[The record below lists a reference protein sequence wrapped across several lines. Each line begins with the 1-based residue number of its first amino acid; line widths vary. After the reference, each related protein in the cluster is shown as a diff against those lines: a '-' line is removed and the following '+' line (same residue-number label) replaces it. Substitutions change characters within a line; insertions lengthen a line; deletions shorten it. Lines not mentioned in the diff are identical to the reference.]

1 MRRDSHRLTSI
12 RRKHFLCDCGARTS
26 GPPERSAN
34 QPPKRFFFE
43 SLSGLRPLADR
54 MSAIREWLSLFPQVF
69 LRYNP
74 PPMNCPNCERE
85 IPADA
90 KSCPSCATSLSDSL
104 SPTQLLDPT
113 KASKNKARDSSKRT
127 RSYSSFDSIDDAR
140 FVPGEVLAERYRIVG
155 LLGRGGMGEV
165 YRADDL
171 KLGQPVALK
180 FLPEH
185 LLTDGAALAR
195 FHREVRVARQVSHK
209 NVCRVYD
216 IGEIDGR
223 HFLSMEFIK
232 GEELSS
238 LLRRIGRLPADK
250 AVQLARQI
258 CAGLAAAHD
267 VGFLHRDLK
276 PANIMIDGEG
286 NARILDFGLAGLTE
300 EFRDDELAAGTPA
313 YMAPEQ
319 LEGKEQTVTTDIYSL
334 GLVLY
339 ELFTGK
345 RAFEAATLGELIK
358 LRRSDPTPTTPTS
371 IVKDLDP
378 LIEKVIDR
386 CIQKDPSQR
395 PASALQVAAALPGG
409 DPIAAALAAGETP
422 SPEMVAAAPTE
433 GVLKP
438 VIATALLAT
447 FIGVLALACW
457 LTKYTAVY
465 RMTSLELPPEALRVR
480 ARDVIKKMGYA
491 GQPLDSEDGIVIKE
505 DYLRYI
511 EAHDQSLGRWNR
523 LRTEGPGAYRFWYRE
538 SPRYFNTTE
547 RIYVDQPALDVS
559 GMTSLY
565 LDMEGRLHWFVGVPP
580 QREPSGGENARPDWS
595 IAFREAGLDMA
606 NFREVASTSVP
617 LHAYDA
623 RAAWD
628 GADPAH
634 PEPKTHVEAAAF
646 RGKPVYFETIYPWD
660 QPMRQEQTPQS
671 GRDRA
676 LIFILIAVFLI
687 ALVGSALIARKNLKL
702 GRGDR
707 RGATRLALL
716 FLIVRMLYWL
726 FMEHHNGLADY
737 EFGLFLVHVAFA
749 VFIAVFLWLLYV
761 ALEPFVRKRWP
772 QRIISWSRLL
782 AGGYRDPLV
791 GRDILIGAVFGVA
804 MILLGLL
811 TSIGLRWI
819 GRPPGLTL
827 NPGAT
832 NLGAHLFIGKF
843 MSQMNA
849 AIFLPFISLFLL
861 LLFMTVLRRERLAFA
876 VLWLL
881 LATVNVLIGQ
891 VHVLMIPFAVLSAF
905 LATFVLYRFGL
916 LASVAALFFAHLWV
930 FYPMTTELSAW
941 YATDFLMA
949 LSIGVALVVF
959 GFYTSLAGQPL
970 FGGKFLQD

>member
-1 MRRDSHRLTSI
+1 ML
-12 RRKHFLCDCGARTS
+12 
-26 GPPERSAN
+26 
-34 QPPKRFFFE
+34 
-43 SLSGLRPLADR
+43 
-54 MSAIREWLSLFPQVF
+54 V
-69 LRYNP
+69 
-74 PPMNCPNCERE
+74 
-85 IPADA
+85 
-90 KSCPSCATSLSDSL
+90 
-104 SPTQLLDPT
+104 
-113 KASKNKARDSSKRT
+113 
-127 RSYSSFDSIDDAR
+127 
-140 FVPGEVLAERYRIVG
+140 ERYRIVG

-180 FLPEH
+180 FLPDH
-185 LLTDGAALAR
+185 LLSDGAALAR

-216 IGEIDGR
+216 IGEVDGR

-238 LLRRIGRLPADK
+238 LLRRIGRLPQDK

-267 VGFLHRDLK
+267 AGVLHRDLK
-276 PANIMIDGEG
+276 PANVMIDGEG
-286 NARILDFGLAGLTE
+286 NARILDFGLAGLTDEFSE
-300 EFRDDELAAGTPA
+300 EEVRAGTPA
-313 YMAPEQ
+313 YMSPEQ
-319 LEGKEQTVTTDIYSL
+319 IEGQELTVKSDIYSL

-345 RAFEAATLGELIK
+345 RAFEAITLNELIK
-358 LRRSDPTPTTPTS
+358 LRRSDATPTNPTS

-378 LIEKVIDR
+378 VVEKVIDR
-386 CIQKDPSQR
+386 CIQKDQSLRPS
-395 PASALQVAAALPGG
+395 SALQVAAALPGG

-447 FIGVLALACW
+447 FIGVLAVACW
-457 LTKYTAVY
+457 LTRYTAIY
-465 RMTSLELPPEALRVR
+465 RMSSLDLPPEALRMR

-491 GQPLDSEDGIVIKE
+491 GQPLDSEDGIIVKE

-511 EAHDQSLGRWNR
+511 ESNDQSLARWNR

-538 SPRYFNTTE
+538 SPRYFDTTE
-547 RIYVDQPALDVS
+547 TIHVDRPALDVS

-565 LDMEGRLHWFVGVPP
+565 LDMDGRLHWFVGVPP
-580 QREPSGGENARPDWS
+580 QREPSGGENAIPDWS
-595 IAFREAGLDMA
+595 VAFREAGLEIA
-606 NFREVASTSVP
+606 NFKDVASTSVP
-617 LHAYDA
+617 LHAYDT

-628 GADPAH
+628 GVNPAH
-634 PEPKTHVEAAAF
+634 PELKTHVEAAAF

-660 QPMRQEQTPQS
+660 QPVRQEQTPES
-671 GRDRA
+671 GRIRA
-676 LIFILIAVFLI
+676 LVFILIAVYLI
-687 ALVGSALIARKNLKL
+687 VLVGSALVARKHLKL

-707 RGATRLALL
+707 RGATRIALL
-716 FLIVRMLYWL
+716 FLVVRMLYWL

-737 EFGLFLVHVAFA
+737 EFGMFLAHLAFA
-749 VFIAVFLWLLYV
+749 VFVAFFLWVLYV

-791 GRDILIGAVFGVA
+791 GRDILIGAVFGVG

-811 TSIGLRWI
+811 TSIGLRWV

-827 NPGAT
+827 NPGNT
-832 NLGAHLFIGKF
+832 SLGAHLFIEKF

-849 AIFLPFISLFLL
+849 GIFLPFFSLFLL
-861 LLFMTVLRRERLAFA
+861 LLLVTVLRRERLAFG

-881 LATVNVLIGQ
+881 LATVNILIGQ
-891 VHVLMIPFAVLSAF
+891 VHILMIPFAATSAF
-905 LATFVLYRFGL
+905 LAVFVLYRFGL
-916 LASVAALFFAHLWV
+916 LAAVAAIFFAHLWV
-930 FYPMTTELSAW
+930 FYPMTTELTAW
-941 YATDFLMA
+941 YATDFTIA
-949 LSIGVALVVF
+949 LAICVALAVY

-970 FGGKFLQD
+970 FGGKLLED